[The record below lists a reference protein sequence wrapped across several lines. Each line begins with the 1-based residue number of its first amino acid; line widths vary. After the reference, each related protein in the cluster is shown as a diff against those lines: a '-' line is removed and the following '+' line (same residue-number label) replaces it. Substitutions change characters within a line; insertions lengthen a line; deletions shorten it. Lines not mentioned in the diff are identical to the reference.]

1 MTSSRHAL
9 RQLTS
14 GLAALALGA
23 VLTACG
29 GDAADDVATDTGP
42 TSVPSTSEPAGPTEE
57 PEPGSL
63 PAYPY
68 QDYAYTL
75 EQRCFCANIDQKYRI
90 TVEGGEATAVT
101 WATKGEGHDVG
112 DSVDDDADY
121 LMISIQ
127 DIIDQG
133 NDPEAAEID
142 VDWPAGQEYP
152 NSIYI
157 DKDRLV
163 ADEEVT
169 WVISDVETA

>member
-1 MTSSRHAL
+1 MTSSRHAFRL
-9 RQLTS
+9 LTS
-14 GLAALALGA
+14 GIAALALGA

-29 GDAADDVATDTGP
+29 GDAGDDVATDTGP
-42 TSVPSTSEPAGPTEE
+42 TSAPPTSEPVGPTEA
-57 PEPGSL
+57 PKPGSL

-75 EQRCFCANIDQKYRI
+75 EQRCFCGNIDQKYRI
-90 TVEGGEATAVT
+90 TVEGGEAAAVT
-101 WATKGEGHDVG
+101 WATKGDGHQVG
-112 DSVDDDADY
+112 DPVADAEY

-133 NDPEAAEID
+133 NDPDAAEVD
-142 VDWPAGQEYP
+142 VDWPVGQEYP

-157 DKDRLV
+157 DQDKMV

-169 WVISDVETA
+169 WVISDVEKA